1 MIHVLPTQLSFLDHM
16 YGSALGLAETVI
28 RGISDGWEASKGE
41 LQWLDFK
48 ETPDTAL
55 PIEVRAKRNLGKAR
69 KDFLALVAEA
79 SACFANAQ
87 GGVIVLGIRDAAP
100 TREVAIQGV
109 PSTYTPEGVRLAVY
123 GGTSPALTV
132 SVHERTVDGRRLLLV
147 EVPIGAVIH
156 ATTSG
161 AYKWRV
167 EDRCEPIGPDT
178 MRAIAAARG
187 TYDWSSEGSAFGLE
201 ALSTAALAAAA
212 DRLRDTG
219 QQELARQA
227 DEDREQ
233 FLRSCELLERDRVR
247 NAAILLYGGERALGE
262 LIPDWG
268 AIVSTAPSAGSEGT
282 LLLRREDARRRPLVL
297 LIEDVLARLAG
308 VAQADTFR
316 VGAAEVRLV
325 DYEPDVVR
333 ELVANAFA
341 HRDWEQPGLIDVAHS
356 PDSLLIASLGDLLP
370 TLHPNRL
377 LRESAQ
383 RNRVLSREITRLR
396 IAEGAGMGF
405 DRVYRSLAAAG
416 KEPPRIET
424 GPRFTVVVPGG
435 QGDRAFA
442 RFLRSG
448 EFPEPRLAGDL
459 DVLLTLSL
467 LRARASITGAALAPQ
482 IQRDPDFADDVLRR
496 MHSAGLLEPTRS
508 TAGRR
513 RASYRLSARS
523 AAALRPALK
532 YRTGSIDL
540 DDAKLLRH
548 LKRHR
553 RIANEDVRNYLECDV
568 ATARN
573 RLARLRK
580 RGYIA
585 IDPDGAKRGPLV
597 EYVATEKVD
606 DVEI

>member
-1 MIHVLPTQLSFLDHM
+1 MIRVSAGQLSFLDHF
-16 YGSALGLAETVI
+16 YADSLSLADNVI
-28 RGISDGWEASKGE
+28 RSIGDDWEASKRE
-41 LQWLDFK
+41 LRRLDFK

-55 PIEVRAKRNLGKAR
+55 PLEVRAKRNLGKAR
-69 KDFLALVAEA
+69 KEFLGLVAETA
-79 SACFANAQ
+79 ACLANAQ

-100 TREVAIQGV
+100 SRAEAIPGV
-109 PSTYTPEGVRLAVY
+109 PMAYSPEDVRLAVY
-123 GGTSPALTV
+123 SGTSPALTV
-132 SVHERTVDGRRLLLV
+132 GVHERAVDGRRVLLV
-147 EVPIGAVIH
+147 DVPIGAVVH
-156 ATTSG
+156 STTSG

-178 MRAIAAARG
+178 MRSISAARG
-187 TYDWSSEGSAFGLE
+187 VYDWSGELSDFGPE

-212 DRLRDTG
+212 DRLRDIG
-219 QQELARQA
+219 QDELARQA

-233 FLRSCELLERDRVR
+233 FLRSCELLDRGVLR
-247 NAAILLYGGERALGE
+247 RAAVLLYGGERALTS
-262 LIPDWG
+262 LVPDWG
-268 AIVSTAPSAGSEGT
+268 AIVTTARSAGSEGAV
-282 LLLRREDARRRPLVL
+282 LLRREDARRRPLVF
-297 LIEDVLARLAG
+297 LIDDVLARLAG
-308 VAQADTFR
+308 VTQTDAFR
-316 VGAAEVRLV
+316 VGAAEVRLN
-325 DYEPDVVR
+325 DFEPDVVR

-341 HRDWEQPGLIDVAHS
+341 HRDWEQPGMIDVAHS
-356 PDSLLIASLGDLLP
+356 PDGLVVASPGDLLP
-370 TLHPNRL
+370 TLHPDRL

-383 RNRVLSREITRLR
+383 RNRVLSREVTRLR

-416 KEPPRIET
+416 KEPPRIEV

-442 RFLRSG
+442 RFLRSE

-459 DVLLTLSL
+459 DVLLTLSV
-467 LRARASITGAALAPQ
+467 LRTRPSVTAATIGPQ
-482 IQRDPDFADDVLRR
+482 IQREPDFAGEVLRR
-496 MHSAGLLEPTRS
+496 MHTVGLIEPTRS

-513 RASYRLSARS
+513 RPSYRLSAKT

-532 YRTGSIDL
+532 YRTGTIDM

-573 RLARLRK
+573 RLTRLR
-580 RGYIA
+580 RNGYIR
-585 IDPDGAKRGPLV
+585 IDPAGPRRGPLV
-597 EYVATEKVD
+597 EYVATDKVD
-606 DVEI
+606 QIES

>member
-1 MIHVLPTQLSFLDHM
+1 M
-16 YGSALGLAETVI
+16 YGSSLALADSVI
-28 RGISDGWEASKGE
+28 REIGDDWAASKNE

-55 PIEVRAKRNLGKAR
+55 SLEARAKRNLGKAR
-69 KDFLALVAEA
+69 KSFLALVAETA
-79 SACFANAQ
+79 ACLANAQ
-87 GGVIVLGIRDAAP
+87 GGVIVLGVRDSAS
-100 TREVAIQGV
+100 TRDETIQGV
-109 PSTYTPEGVRLAVY
+109 PPAYSAEGVRLAVY
-123 GGTSPALTV
+123 DGTSPALTV
-132 SVHERTVDGRRLLLV
+132 AVHERTVDGRRLLLV
-147 EVPIGAVIH
+147 DVPIGAVVH

-161 AYKWRV
+161 GYRWRV

-178 MRAIAAARG
+178 MRSITAARG
-187 TYDWSSEGSAFGLE
+187 TYDWSGELSAFGPE
-201 ALSTAALAAAA
+201 ALSTGALAAAA
-212 DRLRDTG
+212 DRLRDIG
-219 QQELARQA
+219 RDELARQA

-233 FLRSCELLERDRVR
+233 FLRSCELLDRGRVR
-247 NAAILLYGGERALGE
+247 RAAVLLYGSEKALTT
-262 LIPDWG
+262 LVPDWG
-268 AIVSTAPSAGSEGT
+268 AIVSTAASAGSEGT
-282 LLLRREDARRRPLVL
+282 ILLRREDARRRPLIL

-308 VAQADTFR
+308 VAQTDAFR

-333 ELVANAFA
+333 ELVANALA
-341 HRDWEQPGLIDVAHS
+341 HRDWEQPGMIDISHS
-356 PDSLLIASLGDLLP
+356 PDGLLVASPGDLRP

-405 DRVYRSLAAAG
+405 DRVYRALAAAG
-416 KEPPRIET
+416 KEPPRIEV

-442 RFLRSG
+442 RFLRSD

-459 DVLLTLSL
+459 DVLLTLSV
-467 LRARASITGAALAPQ
+467 LRTRASTTAAALAPQ
-482 IQRDPDFADDVLRR
+482 IQRDPEFADEVLRR
-496 MHSAGLLEPTRS
+496 MHAADLLEPTRS

-513 RASYRLSARS
+513 RSSYRLSAKA

-532 YRTGSIDL
+532 YRVGTIDI

-573 RLARLRK
+573 RLTRLRK
-580 RGYIA
+580 RGYIR
-585 IDPDGAKRGPLV
+585 IDPNGPTRGPLV
-597 EYVATEKVD
+597 EYVATEKIDEVD
-606 DVEI
+606 M

>member
-1 MIHVLPTQLSFLDHM
+1 MDHLHRSSLALADEILRAIDDDW
-16 YGSALGLAETVI
+16 SATAN
-28 RGISDGWEASKGE
+28 E

-48 ETPDTAL
+48 ETPDTAIPL
-55 PIEVRAKRNLGKAR
+55 DVREQRNLGKAR
-69 KDFLALVAEA
+69 RAFLSMVAETA
-79 SACFANAQ
+79 ACFANAQ
-87 GGVIVLGIRDAAP
+87 GGVVVLGVRDRAV
-100 TREVAIQGV
+100 TRRDAIQGV
-109 PSTYTPEGVRLAVY
+109 PAAYTPEGVRLAIY
-123 GGTSPALTV
+123 DGTSPALTV
-132 SVHERTVDGRRLLLV
+132 AVHERAVDGKRVLLV
-147 EVPIGAVIH
+147 DVPVGAVVH

-161 AYKWRV
+161 GYKWRV

-178 MRAIAAARG
+178 MRSIAAARG
-187 TYDWSSEGSAFGLE
+187 TYDWSGEVSELGID

-212 DRLRDTG
+212 DRLRDIG
-219 QQELARQA
+219 RDELARQA

-233 FLRSCELLERDRVR
+233 YLRSCELLERGRLR
-247 NAAILLYGGERALGE
+247 NAAVLLYGADRALTS
-262 LIPDWG
+262 LVPDWG
-268 AIVSTAPSAGSEGT
+268 AIVSTAPSAGSEGAM
-282 LLLRREDARRRPLVL
+282 LLRREDARRRPLVL

-308 VAQADTFR
+308 VTQTDAFR

-341 HRDWEQPGLIDVAHS
+341 HRDWEQPGMIEVAHS
-356 PDSLLIASLGDLLP
+356 PDGLVVSSPGDLLP
-370 TLHPNRL
+370 TLHPDRL

-383 RNRVLSREITRLR
+383 RNRVLSREVTRLR

-405 DRVYRSLAAAG
+405 DRVYRTLAAAG
-416 KEPPRIET
+416 KEPPRIQV

-435 QGDRAFA
+435 QGERAFA
-442 RFLRSG
+442 RFLRSD

-467 LRARASITGAALAPQ
+467 LRTRASVTAGSLAPP
-482 IQRDPDFADDVLRR
+482 IQRDVDSAAEVLER
-496 MHSAGLLEPTRS
+496 MHTAGLLEPTRS

-513 RASYRLSARS
+513 RPSYRLSAS
-523 AAALRPALK
+523 VAAALRPALR
-532 YRTGSIDL
+532 YRTTSIDI

-573 RLARLRK
+573 RLTRLRS
-580 RGYIA
+580 RGYIT
-585 IDPDGAKRGPLV
+585 IDPGGPARGPLV
-597 EYVATEKVD
+597 EYVATAKIDELD
-606 DVEI
+606 